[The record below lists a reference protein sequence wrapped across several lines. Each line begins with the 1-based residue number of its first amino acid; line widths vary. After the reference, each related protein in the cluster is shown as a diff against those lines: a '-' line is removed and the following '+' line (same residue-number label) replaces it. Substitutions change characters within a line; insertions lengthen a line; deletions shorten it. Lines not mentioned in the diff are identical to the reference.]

1 MSSTTLSRRMLT
13 LAAAAALVLAAG
25 VTAALAGRGDDPAS
39 QAGGPDS
46 YTIGLFGDMPYNA
59 QGKADYPILLQDINR
74 SNVAFS
80 MFDGDLKAGGDGPC
94 SDSLYTTAL
103 ADFNSLE
110 RPLVWVPGDNDWTDC
125 WGRYGPGTAP
135 FSDPIERLNHER
147 QLFDVHEPEP
157 RQADAHADAP
167 VERGRA
173 VRDLLR
179 ERPLELRPGRLPR
192 AQRPGLER
200 QLSVPRH
207 RSEAVDGAGRDAE
220 IERQQKLR
228 RSRARRPT
236 SLAGRGIR
244 STRSAF
250 DAKGVLIVW
259 QADPN
264 FNNEQHLTNPHD
276 GDAFPDYV
284 NALRTETL
292 AFPGQVVL
300 VHGDSHYFKVD
311 KPLTLPSGKVLGNF
325 TRVETFG
332 AASTDW
338 VQATIDPNEP
348 QPLHVRADDRG
359 GDRDLIGR
367 VRRRRASGQRRPG
380 ARRPLAFSGVRSA
393 RGRAAASW

>member
-1 MSSTTLSRRMLT
+1 MSSKTLSRRMLT

-25 VTAALAGRGDDPAS
+25 VTAALAGRGDDPA

-59 QGKADYPILLQDINR
+59 QGKADYPFLVQDINR

-80 MFDGDLKAGGDGPC
+80 TFDGDLKAGGDGPC
-94 SDSLYTTAL
+94 SDSLYTTAI
-103 ADFNSLE
+103 AGFNSLE

-147 QLFDVHEPEP
+147 QLFTSTSQSLGRRTLTLTRQSSEGGKYSIYSENVRWSYGPVVYLGLNVQGSNDNYPYHDTDPFP
-157 RQADAHADAP
+157 RT
-167 VERGRA
+167 
-173 VRDLLR
+173 
-179 ERPLELRPGRLPR
+179 
-192 AQRPGLER
+192 
-200 QLSVPRH
+200 
-207 RSEAVDGAGRDAE
+207 DAE
-220 IERQQKLR
+220 IQRQQ
-228 RSRARRPT
+228 SEEIARKAADLHWLDEGFQYAKRVH
-236 SLAGRGIR
+236 
-244 STRSAF
+244 
-250 DAKGVLIVW
+250 AKGVLIVW

-338 VQATIDPNEP
+338 VQATIDPKSRNLFTFEP
-348 QPLHVRADDRG
+348 MIV
-359 GDRDLIGR
+359 
-367 VRRRRASGQRRPG
+367 
-380 ARRPLAFSGVRSA
+380 
-393 RGRAAASW
+393 AATATS